1 VNLRWA
7 ESDAISHLSI
17 GHFDGLGQWEDLPR
31 DATWI
36 KDLRFQAARRGMMA
50 A

>member
-1 VNLRWA
+1 VNLRRT

-17 GHFDGLGQWEDLPR
+17 GRFDGRRQWEDLPR
-31 DATWI
+31 DARWI